1 MVHQHGQVMSRKF
14 RAQRDVCCIKTAVSS
29 QLRTRCRHV
38 ESSGALV
45 LHAVMNQASTV
56 FEYDLDYRIRE
67 TDAIVQP
74 AVAFNKRRT
83 AILLR
88 HDQYTGKGG
97 DVWLCFPRKPLC
109 EK

>member
-14 RAQRDVCCIKTAVSS
+14 RAQRDVCCIKTVVSPP
-29 QLRTRCRHV
+29 LARRCRPG
-38 ESSGALV
+38 ENPGPL
-45 LHAVMNQASTV
+45 LLPRVMNQASTV

-97 DVWLCFPRKPLC
+97 DVWLCF
-109 EK
+109 